1 MQFLNL
7 NFLWG
12 LVLVTIPIIIHL
24 LHLRRPQRILF
35 TNTGFIKT
43 VELTTVRRRR
53 LQELLVLLARV
64 LAVALL
70 VLVFCQP
77 FIPAKENNRQG
88 VGQGIA
94 ALVDDSPSM
103 QVPALQQ
110 GTLLQE
116 AVVSAQQLGRTYG
129 NSGHFQLLKQRGGKL
144 SGVAYKAKLE
154 GLQFAIGKTAWD
166 NIGAYQGSIA
176 TAEQPLYIFSDFQK
190 SAAGSAFLKKS
201 PIYSNMVLVPQIGR
215 NVGNIYVDSVWLD
228 DAFVRTQVNL
238 GLHIRLRN
246 GGTEPVADFPVKV
259 LVGQRQIAAFR
270 TSVASG
276 QAATTVT
283 QIHLLDT
290 KLALGRIVTEDTPVT
305 FDNTYYFT
313 LQPAKAIRVLE
324 IGDEPLAQ
332 QAYANEPLFAY
343 SFAKPQQLNYS
354 KLQQANLVLVSEL
367 PQIDGG
373 LRQALVQVTKRG
385 GSVVVVPAGKTL
397 GLESYHQLFRAL
409 GLGGEQWN
417 NAATGSPV
425 MQEVALPNRNTPF
438 FKDVF
443 GAQPRQV
450 VMPQAAALL
459 NWGRN
464 GMDILR
470 LRDGDSYLTE
480 FQSSTGKVF
489 VFAAPFDRAYSDF
502 AAHALFVPVLY
513 RLAMLSYNSNQ
524 QLAYRLTAPSV
535 ALVAPR
541 AENGQAEVKG
551 EASIRLVR
559 DSAVFVP
566 AQRAQGAEVQLT
578 IPAEMSSPGFYNVQ
592 QQGKVITTLAFN
604 ADRHESELATY
615 SVAELRAL
623 IGPNHPN
630 VRVLDGGQP
639 EAVARYRAEQTGQP
653 LWRYCLLLALACL
666 LAEGLLLRFGRP
678 KSVATQPAVAA

>member
-1 MQFLNL
+1 MQFLNPI
-7 NFLWG
+7 FLWG
-12 LVLVTIPIIIHL
+12 LTLVTIPIFIHL
-24 LHLRRPQRILF
+24 LQLRRPQRVLF
-35 TNTGFIKT
+35 TNTGFIRAI
-43 VELTTVRRRR
+43 ELTTVRHRR

-77 FIPAKENNRQG
+77 FIPAENKSQS
-88 VGQGIA
+88 VGQSVAI
-94 ALVDDSPSM
+94 LIDDSPSM
-103 QVPALQQ
+103 QAPALQQ

-116 AVVSAQQLGRTYG
+116 AIISAQRLGRAYG
-129 NSGHFQLLKQRGGKL
+129 NSGRFQLLKQRGGKL
-144 SGVAYKAKLE
+144 SEAAYKAKLYE
-154 GLQFAIGKTAWD
+154 LQFLVGKTAWD
-166 NIGAYQGSIA
+166 NVSAYQGF
-176 TAEQPLYIFSDFQK
+176 TTTDEQPLYIFSDFQK
-190 SAAGSAFLKKS
+190 SVDGSAFLKNL
-201 PIYSNMVLVPQIGR
+201 PTYNNVVLVPQIGR
-215 NVGNIYVDSVWLD
+215 SVGNIYVDSVWLD
-228 DAFVRTQVNL
+228 DAFVRARVNL

-259 LVGQRQIAAFR
+259 LVGQQQVAAFR
-270 TSVASG
+270 MSVASG
-276 QAATTVT
+276 QAVTTVI
-283 QIHLLDT
+283 QIQVPNT
-290 KLALGRIVTEDTPVT
+290 KLALGRIMTEDTPVT
-305 FDNTYYFT
+305 IDNTYYFT
-313 LQPAKAIRVLE
+313 LQPTTSIRVLE
-324 IGDEPLAQ
+324 IGNEPLAQ
-332 QAYANEPLFAY
+332 QAYANEPLFTY
-343 SFAKPQQLNYS
+343 SFTKPQQLNYG

-367 PQIDGG
+367 LQIDGG

-385 GSVVVVPAGKTL
+385 GSVVVVPAGKML
-397 GLESYHQLFRAL
+397 GRESYHQLFRAL

-417 NAATGSPV
+417 DAAAGSPV

-450 VMPQAAALL
+450 VMPQAAAVVS
-459 NWGRN
+459 WGRN
-464 GMDILR
+464 GTDILR

-489 VFAAPFDRAYSDF
+489 VFSAPFDRTYSDF

-513 RLAMLSYNSNQ
+513 RLAMLSYDSNQ

-535 ALVAPR
+535 SLVVPG
-541 AENGQAEVKG
+541 AENGQTDVRE
-551 EASIRLVR
+551 ERSIRLVR

-566 AQRAQGAEVQLT
+566 TQRAQGTEVQLT
-578 IPAEMSSPGFYNVQ
+578 IPTEMSSPGFYDVQ
-592 QQGKVITTLAFN
+592 QQDKVLATLAFN
-604 ADRHESELATY
+604 ADRHESELVTY

-639 EAVARYRAEQTGQP
+639 EAIASYRAEQTGQP
-653 LWRYCLLLALACL
+653 LWRYCLLLALVCL

-678 KSVATQPAVAA
+678 KPTAMQPAVAA